1 MSSEGYIKSSKDCC
15 LYIKCDDSVKMFLL
29 LYVDD
34 VLLFGNRDTEIRR
47 LKKVLSESFKMKD
60 MRKITKYLGMN
71 IEQEGYNYS

>member
-1 MSSEGYIKSSKDCC
+1 MNSEGYIKSSKDCC
-15 LYIKCDDSVKMFLL
+15 LYTKCDDSVKMFLL

-60 MRKITKYLGMN
+60 MGKITKYLGMN